1 MSPAQ
6 PEFPDESDV
15 VVRYPA
21 PGMTASTPRES
32 WPWMPGVI
40 ENQCGPGEWLV
51 TVYARELAELEDG
64 SPAPEGTPGEDLW
77 FPQCF
82 RDSSELR
89 PAPAPGQEPE
99 PGLEAGT

>member
-1 MSPAQ
+1 MSTVH
-6 PEFPDESDV
+6 PEFPDDSEV
-15 VVRYPA
+15 MVRYPA

-40 ENQCGPGEWLV
+40 ENQCGPDEWLV
-51 TVYARELAELEDG
+51 TVYSRELAELEDG

-89 PAPAPGQEPE
+89 PAPEPE
-99 PGLEAGT
+99 AEPGAEAGT